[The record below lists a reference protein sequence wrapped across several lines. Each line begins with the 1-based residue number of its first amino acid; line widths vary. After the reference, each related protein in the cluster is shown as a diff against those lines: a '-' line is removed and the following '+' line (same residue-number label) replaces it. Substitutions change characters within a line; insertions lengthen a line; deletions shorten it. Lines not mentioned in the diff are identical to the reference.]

1 MQDLAEVE
9 AQVEDI
15 EKECATATK
24 TYENLEMKI
33 KLAHKDET
41 EQVVKRKRAAAR
53 LNTLMR
59 ELRENLS

>member
-9 AQVEDI
+9 ARVEDI
-15 EKECATATK
+15 EKECVTATK

-33 KLAHKDET
+33 ELAYKDES
-41 EQVVKRKRAAAR
+41 EQVAKRKRAAAR